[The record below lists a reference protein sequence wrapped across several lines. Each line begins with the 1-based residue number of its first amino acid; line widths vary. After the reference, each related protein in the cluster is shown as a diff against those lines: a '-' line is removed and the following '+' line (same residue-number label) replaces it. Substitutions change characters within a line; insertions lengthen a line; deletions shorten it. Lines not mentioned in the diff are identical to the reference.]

1 MSTFEFRAHVR
12 LRFKLATGIGEA
24 WTGNGGIPQDC
35 PLSMVF
41 TVALYL
47 PWCRCLAAIG
57 GVKPQLY
64 DDNLKRVSAMRM
76 LYLMLP
82 VSRISTLLLL
92 GKLLLPLGT
101 CAAIRCTMKK
111 LGDFRGG

>member
-24 WTGNGGIPQDC
+24 WTGKGGIPQDC

-47 PWCRCLAAIG
+47 PWCRCLEAIG
-57 GVKPQLY
+57 GIKPQLY
-64 DDNLKRVSAMRM
+64 DDNLKRVSGNADA
-76 LYLMLP
+76 LLDAA
-82 VSRISTLLLL
+82 RISNQYILVVGQT
-92 GKLLLPLGT
+92 
-101 CAAIRCTMKK
+101 AAPTWYM
-111 LGDFRGG
+111 